1 MHDGQMWENPKFAR
15 LPMLQRLLFCALIDT
30 VDDQGRMLADPIFV
44 RSKCLP
50 FDDISGDE
58 MGKALRG
65 LADNGSIILYE
76 ADEKPLLQVVNWWR
90 YQAPQYASPSYLPP
104 PNGWKDRIH
113 YRSSTSIL
121 SYNWTLRDGNKTP
134 DSCDAHGNPLPSN
147 TAKAS
152 PSPTPPNTPN
162 ATPVESPV
170 ASPEPIVYGQGQ
182 GHDDVYG
189 QGQGHGDALARD
201 ELPPDPPSGD
211 PEHATPTPFKAS
223 EQEFGEIF
231 TAWENA
237 RGGTVNATESELLS
251 ALVDEFGPSRV
262 REGITTA
269 VKYNKFDRVT
279 IGYLEKIV
287 KNPMHY
293 GTRGAPGNGNGR
305 TREGSF
311 IREAR
316 AAGVVKQ

>member
-189 QGQGHGDALARD
+189 QGQGHGDAPARD

-211 PEHATPTPFKAS
+211 PEHATTTPISDEERAKVFS
-223 EQEFGEIF
+223 D
-231 TAWENA
+231 WLNA
-237 RGGTVNATESELLS
+237 RGGATNATESEMLD
-251 ALVDEFGPSRV
+251 ALIDDYGVFRV
-262 REGITTA
+262 SEGIKKA
-269 VKYNKFDRVT
+269 VAHD
-279 IGYLEKIV
+279 
-287 KNPMHY
+287 
-293 GTRGAPGNGNGR
+293 TRGMVTMAYLTAIVRNPASFTKRDGNGNGR

-316 AAGVVKQ
+316 ATGMLKH